1 MLKTLITSLP
11 SNILNN
17 INYLKQDYLGLNPDF
32 DFLINFT
39 LGFIISISFL
49 IISLLIGQK
58 IRSLFFRN
66 ADLKDINYLIDTA
79 LGTIALGTG
88 VALLGFFSFL
98 KTPVLLSYLGLL
110 LIISFYKFNPKYLK
124 NVKKSLL
131 LNLRLLKKNK
141 FVFIWITLFIILALV
156 NLVNPEIREDQ
167 YHVDLPKI
175 YLEQQTVMIPP
186 KEGLRVSASPLLS
199 EMTYLVG
206 IFLWSNESARYI
218 HFTFYLLVLLTLFE
232 FSKIKGYKF
241 SIYAPL
247 LFATAPVVIH
257 ETSSMY
263 VDFQWIFYFL
273 LSILIILKD
282 KKITYT
288 DVALSGIL
296 LGGMVSSKLWTIVFI
311 PVFMFY
317 LIITLNKTSLVKRI
331 KYLSISL
338 FSLLSISFVW
348 FLRAYILTG
357 NPLYPAFVKEVD
369 IDNNFFFTPIWEYLK
384 INNAF
389 INLFNNI
396 NVFSPL
402 FFLGC
407 FFFLYKFQENL
418 KIVSKLNLF
427 KFFSFLLLVY
437 IFINYPYGRY
447 LLGIYVLFIFFAS
460 IGFEKVISNFK
471 KVKVLLIFLLIIF
484 FLYYFVN
491 SLLIIPYTIGF
502 ANKNNYLTRI
512 LSKDNSS
519 YYDFNHKFDKY
530 ISKNDNVATYRIF
543 GYYYINFHYIDTNYI
558 FSENHK
564 DFDYLKEKG
573 ITKLFVKGGDINYF
587 CKKLELKNCNTG
599 SYSYISNYMGS
610 QPYYLYNIK

>member
-1 MLKTLITSLP
+1 MPRNLITGLP

-17 INYLKQDYLGLNPDF
+17 INYLKQDYLGLNPNF

-49 IISLLIGQK
+49 IISLLIGRT

-66 ADLKDINYLIDTA
+66 SGFKDINYLIDCA
-79 LGTIALGTG
+79 LGTITIGTG
-88 VALLGFFSFL
+88 VALLGFFSLL
-98 KTPVLLSYLGLL
+98 KTPIFLFYLGLL
-110 LIISFYKFNPKYLK
+110 LFTSFYKFNPKYLK

-131 LNLRLLKKNK
+131 VNLRLLKKNK
-141 FVFIWITLFIILALV
+141 FVFLWTTLFIILALI
-156 NLVNPEIREDQ
+156 NLINPEIREDQ
-167 YHVDLPKI
+167 YHVDLPNQ
-175 YLEQQTVMIPP
+175 YLKSQTIMIPA
-186 KEGLRVSASPLLS
+186 KEQLHVSASPLLS
-199 EMTYLVG
+199 EMSYLIG
-206 IFLWSNESARYI
+206 IFVWSEESARYL
-218 HFTFYLLVLLTLFE
+218 HFLFYLLVLLTLFE

-273 LSILIILKD
+273 LSILIILKN

-288 DVALSGIL
+288 DVALSGIF

-317 LIITLNKTSLVKRI
+317 LIITLNKISLVKRI
-331 KYLSISL
+331 KYLPISL
-338 FSLLSISFVW
+338 FSLLSVSFVW

-357 NPLYPAFVKEVD
+357 NPLYPAFAKEVD
-369 IDNNFFFTPIWEYLK
+369 ISNNFFYTPIWEYLK

-389 INLFNNI
+389 INPFNNI

-460 IGFEKVISNFK
+460 VGFEKVISNFK
-471 KVKVLLIFLLIIF
+471 KVKVLLVFSLIIF
-484 FLYYFVN
+484 FLYYFIN
-491 SLLIIPYTIGF
+491 SLLIIPYAIGF

-519 YYDFNHKFDKY
+519 FYDFNHKFDKY
-530 ISKNDNVATYRIF
+530 ISKNDNVATHGIF
-543 GYYYINFHYIDTNYI
+543 GYYYANFNYIDANYI
-558 FSENHK
+558 FDKNHK
-564 DFDYLKEKG
+564 EFDYLKEKS
-573 ITKLFVKGGDINYF
+573 ITKLFIKGGDINYF